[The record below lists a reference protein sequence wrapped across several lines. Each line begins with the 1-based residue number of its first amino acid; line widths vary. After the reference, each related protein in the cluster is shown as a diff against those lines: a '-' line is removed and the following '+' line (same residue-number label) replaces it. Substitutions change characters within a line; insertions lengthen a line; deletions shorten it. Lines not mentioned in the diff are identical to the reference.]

1 MHNNKPI
8 CIGILN
14 YPGCLQSAVFGLS
27 ELFELANRIGQQ
39 EDANIQFETC
49 IIQSIDNQLPH
60 YQVLVIPPS
69 LDEQAYQAPPADLC
83 DWIVSAH
90 QAGTIIC
97 SACAGAF
104 ILAATGLL
112 DAREVTTHWGLA
124 DKLST
129 RFPNLV
135 LNSERILVNDGD
147 IITAGGI
154 MSWVDLGLE
163 LVAQF
168 SHPSIMRQLGKS
180 MVVDTG
186 EREQRFYRRFIPK
199 RGHGDQA
206 VLQIQQYIQIN
217 FHQAVS
223 VAKLSEMSFLTERTF
238 LRRFVKATG
247 LKPIEYLQRT
257 RIQKACDLIE
267 SSAESIESIASQV
280 GYEDIS
286 AFRKVFIRITGLT
299 PRDFRRRFT
308 RAS

>member
-8 CIGILN
+8 RIGILN
-14 YPGCLQSAVFGLS
+14 YSGCLQSAVFGLS

-39 EDANIQFETC
+39 EDSNIQFETS

-69 LDEQAYQAPPADLC
+69 LDEQAYQAPPEDLC
-83 DWIVSAH
+83 EGILSAH
-90 QAGTIIC
+90 QTGTIIC

-129 RFPNLV
+129 RFPSLV

-186 EREQRFYRRFIPK
+186 EREQRYYRRFIPK
-199 RGHGDQA
+199 RGHGDQT
-206 VLQIQQYIQIN
+206 VLQIQQYIQVN
-217 FHQAVS
+217 FHRSVS

-267 SSAESIESIASQV
+267 SSAASIESIASQV

-286 AFRKVFIRITGLT
+286 AFRRIFIRITGLT

-308 RAS
+308 RAP